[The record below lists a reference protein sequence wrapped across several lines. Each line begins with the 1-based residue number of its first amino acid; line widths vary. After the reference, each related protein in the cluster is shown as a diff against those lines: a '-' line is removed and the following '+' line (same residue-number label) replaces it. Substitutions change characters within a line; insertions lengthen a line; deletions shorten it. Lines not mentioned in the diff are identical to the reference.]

1 MIKIDKKYMKLAIE
15 LAKKGVGYVNPNPLV
30 GAVIVKDGKIV
41 GQGYHRA
48 FGEDHAEVD
57 AIKNSNGDI
66 TNSTMYVTL
75 EPCSHYGKTPPC
87 VNTIIKNGI
96 SKVVLAMKDPN
107 PMVSG
112 RGINILRESGVEVIV
127 GVLEE
132 EARRLNEVFIKYI
145 TKNKPFVILKT
156 AMTLDG
162 KIATTIGDS
171 KWISNEKSRY
181 YVHKLRHKVSVI
193 MVGINTIIK
202 DNPKLTTRL
211 NEIEGKD
218 PIRVIVDSKG
228 RVPISSNILNIKSNS
243 KTIIATTDKMDKN
256 KVKEIEAKGG
266 EVIVTPATD
275 NKVDIKYLIKKLG
288 QQGIDSILLEGGGT
302 LNYSC
307 LNEGVVDKVISFISP
322 KIIGGSEAK
331 TPIEGEGKDYIR
343 DSFKLRDISVSRFDE
358 DIMIEG
364 YI

>member
-1 MIKIDKKYMKLAIE
+1 MKLAIE

-96 SKVVLAMKDPN
+96 SKVVVAMKDPN
-107 PMVSG
+107 PIVSG

-331 TPIEGEGKDYIR
+331 TPIEGKGKDYIR

>member
-1 MIKIDKKYMKLAIE
+1 MKLAIE